1 MKIIYGMQCIQDK
14 YESHNNSLNI
24 VDFYSLFL
32 IYLKNFG
39 SNYMSKGWGRTEKWG
54 SWARGWGMFQDV
66 MGDMGWINQSI
77 NDAFA
82 NKQIRWWI
90 IMEHSIKSMCLNL
103 HAAYSL
109 HPLSQTHTHTQTHV
123 MDTVIVVINNRRKK
137 TQPKEKGKGNPENLV

>member
-39 SNYMSKGWGRTEKWG
+39 SNYMSKGRGRTEKWG

-66 MGDMGWINQSI
+66 MGTWGESINQSTTLLQT
-77 NDAFA
+77 
-82 NKQIRWWI
+82 NKSGD
-90 IMEHSIKSMCLNL
+90 E
-103 HAAYSL
+103 
-109 HPLSQTHTHTQTHV
+109 
-123 MDTVIVVINNRRKK
+123 
-137 TQPKEKGKGNPENLV
+137 